1 MSSAR
6 AGARERVVVALGGN
20 ALAERGEPIT
30 VEVARRHARAAAA
43 AIAPLC
49 AALDVVVTHGNGPQ
63 VGRLLRET
71 EHDPDGLPPTPLDV
85 VGAESEG
92 MIGYVL
98 EQELA
103 RALPGRAVATLLTQ
117 TVVDAADPR
126 LARPSKPV
134 GAVYPADAEAALR
147 ARGYDLVR
155 EPGGVRRVVPSPEPI
170 ALVEAQAVAVL
181 VDAGIVLI
189 AGGGGGVPVVL
200 DGDGPRGVE
209 GVVDK
214 DLAAV
219 VLARVVAARTLLL
232 LTDVAAVEV
241 GRGTPAAR
249 TLDRLDAAGAR
260 ALIAD
265 GTAPAG
271 SMGPKLE
278 AAARFAEAGGVAV
291 VAALADAAAALAG
304 RAGTRIE
311 G

>member
-1 MSSAR
+1 MTTPPP
-6 AGARERVVVALGGN
+6 GARERVVVALGGN
-20 ALAERGEPIT
+20 ALAVRGEPIT
-30 VEVARRHARAAAA
+30 AEGARRHARAAAA
-43 AIAPLC
+43 ALAPLFYR
-49 AALDVVVTHGNGPQ
+49 LDVVVTHGNGPQ

-98 EQELA
+98 EQELV

-117 TVVDAADPR
+117 TIVDAADPR

-134 GAVYPADAEAALR
+134 GAVYPADAEEALR

-155 EPGGVRRVVPSPEPI
+155 EPGGVRRVVPSPEPV
-170 ALVEAQAVAVL
+170 ALVEAHAVSVL
-181 VDAGIVLI
+181 VDAGIVVI

-200 DGDGPRGVE
+200 DGDGPHGVE

-219 VLARVVAARTLLL
+219 VLARGVGARTLLL
-232 LTDVAAVEV
+232 LTDVPAVEV

-249 TLDRLDAAGAR
+249 ALERLDVASAR

-271 SMGPKLE
+271 SMGEKLE
-278 AAARFAEAGGVAV
+278 AAARFAESGGVAV
-291 VAALADAAAALAG
+291 IAALADAEAAVDG
-304 RAGTRIE
+304 RAGTRVE
-311 G
+311 A

>member
-1 MSSAR
+1 MSTPPP
-6 AGARERVVVALGGN
+6 GARERVVVALGGN

-30 VEVARRHARAAAA
+30 AEVARRHARAAAA

-49 AALDVVVTHGNGPQ
+49 ARLDVVVTHGNGPQ

-98 EQELA
+98 EQELS

-117 TVVDAADPR
+117 TVVDPNDPR
-126 LARPSKPV
+126 LLQPSKPV
-134 GAVYPADAEAALR
+134 GAVYPADAEEALR

-155 EPGGVRRVVPSPEPI
+155 EPGGVRRVVPSPEPV
-170 ALVEAQAVAVL
+170 ALVEAPAVATL
-181 VDAGIVLI
+181 VDAGIVVI
-189 AGGGGGVPVVL
+189 ASGGGGVPVVL
-200 DGDGPRGVE
+200 DGDGPQGVE

-219 VLARVVAARTLLL
+219 VLASVVDARTLLL
-232 LTDVAAVEV
+232 LTDVAAVEA
-241 GRGTPAAR
+241 GRGTPQAR
-249 TLDRLDAAGAR
+249 PLDRLDAAAAR
-260 ALIAD
+260 RMIAD
-265 GTAPAG
+265 GSAPAG

-291 VAALADAAAALAG
+291 VAALADAEAALDG
-304 RAGTRIE
+304 RAGTRVE
-311 G
+311 A

>member
-1 MSSAR
+1 VTGPR
-6 AGARERVVVALGGN
+6 PGARERVVVALGGN

-43 AIAPLC
+43 AIAPLFDHF
-49 AALDVVVTHGNGPQ
+49 DVVVTHGNGPQ

-103 RALPGRAVATLLTQ
+103 RALDGRAVATLLTQ

-134 GAVYPADAEAALR
+134 GAVYEAAAEEGLR

-155 EPGGVRRVVPSPEPI
+155 EPGGVRRVVPSPEPV

-181 VDAGIVLI
+181 VDAGIVVI

-200 DGDGPRGVE
+200 EADGPRGVE

-219 VLARVVAARTLLL
+219 VLARVVKARTLLL
-232 LTDVAAVEV
+232 LTDVPAVEA

-249 TLDRLDAAGAR
+249 ALDRLDPAAAR
-260 ALIAD
+260 RLIAD

-271 SMGPKLE
+271 SMGEKLE
-278 AAARFAEAGGVAV
+278 AAARFADAGGVAII
-291 VAALADAAAALAG
+291 AALGDAQAALAG
-304 RAGTRIE
+304 RAGTRVE
-311 G
+311 A